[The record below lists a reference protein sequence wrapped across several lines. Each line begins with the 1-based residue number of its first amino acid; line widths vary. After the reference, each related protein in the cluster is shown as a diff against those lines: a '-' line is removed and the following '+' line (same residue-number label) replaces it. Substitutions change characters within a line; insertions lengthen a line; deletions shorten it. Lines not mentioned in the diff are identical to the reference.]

1 MGQIDATWQV
11 GLTANVSRTM
21 HTLALENARLA
32 RMHMHARMMDTT
44 LSRFEDDENTLT
56 SWCLADCLVPNQ
68 YMQHQPLQ

>member
-11 GLTANVSRTM
+11 GLTANVSGTM

-44 LSRFEDDENTLT
+44 LSRFGDDENTLT

-68 YMQHQPLQ
+68 YMQHQPLH